1 MNYAVNI
8 PSSTA
13 SGNGNTIYFQLKA
26 PSGTQWVGL
35 GQGSQMAGANIFM
48 VYAASS
54 SNVTL
59 SNRLGTGEQQPSYP
73 STAQITLLDGTEV
86 GSDGSMTANVR
97 CDNCLSWS
105 GGSMS
110 PTDDNSAWIWAYKN
124 GNPIDST
131 DPKAN
136 LQQHDNMGTFS
147 FNLKTATGGSSS
159 NPFVAAV
166 SNSSSS
172 GSASSSAMSS
182 GSATGST
189 QTATGSTTAPTSAYT
204 TSPAS
209 SSGSSSDSSS
219 SSNDQNSTRTAHGVV
234 MSITFLVLMP
244 FAAMALYLPFA
255 KRVPFVH
262 APMQLI
268 SMILL
273 IVGLATGVSLGKSI
287 GKTDG
292 YHQIIGYII
301 VALLIA
307 VQPAMG
313 IFQHL
318 HCRKTGERS
327 SLGVAHQ
334 WLGRVVILFG
344 VVNGGLGMMQAG
356 PAGMEY
362 VPNWAVVAYSV
373 VALVVLLLYLALV
386 VGTKM
391 RNWNRSLEGEKRNTR
406 GYEMHPPSPRRPYN
420 PAQYR

>member
-26 PSGTQWVGL
+26 PSGTQWIGL

-54 SNVTL
+54 SNVTI
-59 SNRLGTGEQQPSYP
+59 SNRLGVGQKEPSYP
-73 STAQITLLDGTEV
+73 SSAQITSLDGTEV

-105 GGSMS
+105 GGSMN
-110 PTDDNSAWIWAYKN
+110 PTDDNSAWIWSYRN

-131 DPKAN
+131 DPNAN

-159 NPFVAAV
+159 NPFVAAA
-166 SNSSSS
+166 SNPSS
-172 GSASSSAMSS
+172 GSSPSSAMSS
-182 GSATGST
+182 GSATGSM
-189 QTATGSTTAPTSAYT
+189 TAPTSAYT
-204 TSPAS
+204 INPGS
-209 SSGSSSDSSS
+209 SSGSSSGGSMS
-219 SSNDQNSTRTAHGVV
+219 SSNNDTTRTAHGIV
-234 MSITFLVLMP
+234 MSVTFLILMP
-244 FAAMALYLPFA
+244 FAAMTLYLPFA
-255 KRVPFVH
+255 KRVPYVH
-262 APMQLI
+262 APMQVI

-273 IVGLATGVSLGKSI
+273 IVGLATGVSLGMSI
-287 GKTDG
+287 KITDR

-301 VALLIA
+301 VASLIL
-307 VQPAMG
+307 VQPALG

-318 HCRKTGERS
+318 NYRRTGERS
-327 SLGVAHQ
+327 SFGLAHQ
-334 WLGRVVILFG
+334 WLGRVAILFG
-344 VVNGGLGMMQAG
+344 VVNGGLGMRQS
-356 PAGMEY
+356 GMVGSEY

-373 VALVVLLLYLALV
+373 VALVVFMLYLALV

-391 RNWNRSLEGEKRNTR
+391 RNRNRTLEGEKRDMR

-420 PAQYR
+420 PPRYR